1 MEKNLNFLDR
11 NEFNYS
17 PSKEVVEALKNF
29 DINKL
34 CFYTRIYDEGK
45 KSILSV
51 FLSEL
56 YDIDETQV
64 LLGYGGEDILKQA
77 VHYFLTQEDG
87 NKTMLIP
94 KFSWWYYKSIADEV
108 NGHTLQYPLYE
119 DGNTFKYDFE
129 TLKDMIQKENPK
141 ILLLASPNNPTG
153 NGLTPKELD
162 ELLAEV
168 PSQTVVLI
176 DEAYASFVSA
186 DTSYIKKLVN
196 KYPNLIIS
204 RTLSKF
210 YGLPGLRMG
219 FGFMSKELEKFSRY
233 SNKYLGYNRISEDIA
248 IAALKSDAH
257 YRNIAKLMNE
267 DRERYEKEIGVL
279 PGFKVYESVANFIL
293 IKYPIELK
301 EALQKA
307 FAKQS
312 YKVKFMNE
320 PDINTHLR
328 ITLGRPEQ
336 NRIVIDTIKKNSIQM
351 KAVIL
356 AAGIASRLR
365 PLTDTT
371 PKCLLKIGERCLLER
386 AFDALIQNG
395 FDEFIIVTGYRQQQ
409 IVDFLQ
415 AHYPTQDITFIYND
429 RYESTNN
436 IYSLWLTRSYTD
448 GQEILLLDSDIVF
461 DPQIVEKLLH
471 SDKDDILALNRHELG
486 AEEIK
491 VIVDDAQKVVEIS
504 KVCSISDAIG
514 ESIGIEKMSAEYT
527 KALFRELEIMI
538 TAEGL
543 DNIFYERAFERL
555 IPQGYSFYVMDTT
568 EFFSAE
574 LDTVEDFQQAQK
586 LIPASL
592 Y

>member
-1 MEKNLNFLDR
+1 
-11 NEFNYS
+11 
-17 PSKEVVEALKNF
+17 
-29 DINKL
+29 
-34 CFYTRIYDEGK
+34 
-45 KSILSV
+45 
-51 FLSEL
+51 
-56 YDIDETQV
+56 
-64 LLGYGGEDILKQA
+64 
-77 VHYFLTQEDG
+77 
-87 NKTMLIP
+87 
-94 KFSWWYYKSIADEV
+94 
-108 NGHTLQYPLYE
+108 
-119 DGNTFKYDFE
+119 
-129 TLKDMIQKENPK
+129 
-141 ILLLASPNNPTG
+141 
-153 NGLTPKELD
+153 
-162 ELLAEV
+162 
-168 PSQTVVLI
+168 
-176 DEAYASFVSA
+176 
-186 DTSYIKKLVN
+186 
-196 KYPNLIIS
+196 
-204 RTLSKF
+204 
-210 YGLPGLRMG
+210 
-219 FGFMSKELEKFSRY
+219 
-233 SNKYLGYNRISEDIA
+233 
-248 IAALKSDAH
+248 
-257 YRNIAKLMNE
+257 
-267 DRERYEKEIGVL
+267 
-279 PGFKVYESVANFIL
+279 
-293 IKYPIELK
+293 
-301 EALQKA
+301 
-307 FAKQS
+307 
-312 YKVKFMNE
+312 
-320 PDINTHLR
+320 
-328 ITLGRPEQ
+328 
-336 NRIVIDTIKKNSIQM
+336 M

-436 IYSLWLTRSYTD
+436 IYSLWLTRPYTD
-448 GQEILLLDSDIVF
+448 GEEILLLDSDIV
-461 DPQIVEKLLH
+461 
-471 SDKDDILALNRHELG
+471 LNRHELG

-538 TAEGL
+538 TTEGL